1 MSKVAIVGSG
11 FVGATSAF
19 TLAASGTVTEIV
31 LIDINRNKAI
41 GDALDISH
49 GVPLMRPVDVYAG
62 DYSDVKG
69 SDIVII
75 TAGANQKPGET
86 RLDLVKKNTAIFKEM
101 IPKLLSVNDKAL
113 YLIVTNP
120 VDVLTYVTHKISGLP
135 WGRVLGSG
143 TVLDSSR
150 FRFLLSRHCGI
161 DPRNIHGY
169 IIGEHGDSELAA
181 WSLTNVA
188 GVPFTEYC
196 TICKSKCDANF
207 RRKVVDEVRNAAY
220 KIIENKG
227 ATYYAVAMAVRRIVE
242 AITRDEKSILTVS
255 SPLSNIY
262 GVSDV
267 ALSVPSI
274 VGKNGVESILE
285 LPLDDDEIKAFQKSA
300 EIMANVIKE
309 LDI

>member
-31 LIDINRNKAI
+31 LIDINRNKAM

-62 DYSDVKG
+62 DYSDAKG

-135 WGRVLGSG
+135 RGRVLGSG

-196 TICKSKCDANF
+196 TICKSECDANF